1 MTETATAPTTT
12 TRPGP
17 HRAYVVLLTVFLVDG
32 LLQIALAGFGA
43 FDMDGRTRAK
53 GAFDAHEANAGVL
66 AILALA
72 IVVLAI
78 VAREG
83 GRAVGLAVGLLLLV
97 SPVQMLL
104 ANLGNDSAAF
114 WGALHALVG
123 LGTLGL
129 AGFLHGR
136 AVKGIRI

>member
-1 MTETATAPTTT
+1 MTETTARSSGPGL
-12 TRPGP
+12 RSGP
-17 HRAYVVLLTVFLVDG
+17 HRAYTIVLTLFLLDG
-32 LLQIALAGFGA
+32 LLQIALAGWGA
-43 FDMDGRTRAK
+43 FSDKRDS
-53 GAFDAHEANAGVL
+53 FEPHEVNASVL
-66 AILALA
+66 AALALLA
-72 IVVLAI
+72 IVLAA

-83 GRAVGLAVGLLLLV
+83 TRAIGACVVLLIVV

-104 ANLGNDSAAF
+104 ANLGDDAAF

-136 AVKGIRI
+136 AIKGERV

>member
-1 MTETATAPTTT
+1 MTEAATAPTT

-17 HRAYVVLLTVFLVDG
+17 HRAYVVVLTVFLVDG
-32 LLQIALAGFGA
+32 LLQIAFAGFGA
-43 FDMDGRTRAK
+43 FDRDGRTQAK
-53 GAFDAHEANAGVL
+53 GAFDAHVANAG
-66 AILALA
+66 ALALLA
-72 IVVLAI
+72 LVIVVLAI

-83 GRAVGLAVGLLLLV
+83 GRAIGLTVGLLVLV

-104 ANLGNDSAAF
+104 ASLGDDAAF

-136 AVKGIRI
+136 AIKGVRI

>member
-1 MTETATAPTTT
+1 MTETTATATSSPP
-12 TRPGP
+12 RPGP
-17 HRAYVVLLTVFLVDG
+17 HRAYIVVLTLFLVDG
-32 LLQIALAGFGA
+32 LLQIALAGWGTFS
-43 FDMDGRTRAK
+43 
-53 GAFDAHEANAGVL
+53 DATESFEPHEVNASVL
-66 AILALA
+66 AGLALLA
-72 IVVLAI
+72 VVFAA

-83 GRAVGLAVGLLLLV
+83 TRAIGACVLLLLVV

-104 ANLGNDSAAF
+104 ANLGDDAAF

-136 AVKGIRI
+136 AIKGERV